1 MSPDS
6 SSHMKIVIYYAAWTI
21 VCAAVAGV
29 LIMLIHTLVF
39 SYIPTR
45 SGLLAILFS
54 DLMTVL
60 AVAAGQGAVALATG
74 SVLAHFGRP
83 LSRTVLLGLLIGAFD
98 FVMTFLQMAV
108 PRLELGWG
116 ADILILAVATALITA
131 YGAERRSVA

>member
-1 MSPDS
+1 MQPETG
-6 SSHMKIVIYYAAWTI
+6 SHMKIVIYYAAWVI
-21 VCAAVAGV
+21 VCASVAGL
-29 LIMLIHTLVF
+29 LILLIHTLRF

-45 SGLLAILFS
+45 THLLAVLFG

-74 SVLAHFGRP
+74 SVLARYGRQ

-116 ADILILAVATALITA
+116 ADIVILAVVTALITV
-131 YGAERRSVA
+131 YGVERRSVA

>member
-1 MSPDS
+1 MQPETG
-6 SSHMKIVIYYAAWTI
+6 SHMKIVIYYAAWVI
-21 VCAAVAGV
+21 VCASVAGL
-29 LIMLIHTLVF
+29 LILLIHTLRF

-45 SGLLAILFS
+45 TRLLAVLFG
-54 DLMTVL
+54 DVMTVL

-74 SVLAHFGRP
+74 SVLARYGRQ

-116 ADILILAVATALITA
+116 ADIVILAVVTALITV
-131 YGAERRSVA
+131 YGVERRSVA